1 MGAGKSAKKLS
12 GIMSKF
18 AAVGVAVWD
27 EDSCEYDEKKYEE
40 NYELAQLIAKE
51 LHKLSSSR
59 EQQQWNRRD
68 NYHYDDRDED
78 YPDEDEESAYGE
90 NGEPIEQARD
100 SSNGPAWPSAD
111 QRFQELQA
119 EAREQQEEAYE
130 NALYEKLSS
139 LCFRLERPYEHHNE
153 MEQHMAYQERDRG
166 DEYD

>member
-1 MGAGKSAKKLS
+1 MN
-12 GIMSKF
+12 KF

-59 EQQQWNRRD
+59 EQKQWDRRD
-68 NYHYDDRDED
+68 NFHYDDRDEYYED
-78 YPDEDEESAYGE
+78 DDEETEYDE
-90 NGEPIEQARD
+90 NGDLIEQAGD
-100 SSNGPAWPSAD
+100 SSNGPAWPSAS
-111 QRFQELQA
+111 QQFHELQQAA
-119 EAREQQEEAYE
+119 ERAREDAYE
-130 NALYEKLSS
+130 NALDEKLHG

-153 MEQHMAYQERDRG
+153 EEAYRAYQERDRG